1 MSKQTRQQGALER
14 LQNQLIKGTKTINA
28 RGDKEM
34 QVQISLE
41 KADITRINKEI
52 EILKSK

>member
-14 LQNQLIKGTKTINA
+14 LQNQLIKGTKTVNA
-28 RGDKEM
+28 RGDKNM
-34 QVQISLE
+34 QVAIPLE

>member
-14 LQNQLIKGTKTINA
+14 LQNQLIKGTKVVNA

-34 QVQISLE
+34 QVSIPLTE
-41 KADITRINKEI
+41 LDIKRINKEI
-52 EILKSK
+52 DSLKSK